1 MVYSI
6 TNKFSLITRVFI
18 KLTKCPFSTNTSF
31 YVYVE
36 KFRFARAC
44 DLQFRFTQYTLM
56 EHQVRNDKKTKN
68 NGKNNNVLTQLSFEV
83 F

>member
-6 TNKFSLITRVFI
+6 ANKFSLITRVFT
-18 KLTKCPFSTNTSF
+18 KLTKCRFSTNTSF

-36 KFRFARAC
+36 KFRFAWAC
-44 DLQFRFTQYTLM
+44 DLQFRFTQYTFL
-56 EHQVRNDKKTKN
+56 EHQVRNDNKTNN
-68 NGKNNNVLTQLSFEV
+68 NGKNNNVQTQFSFEV